1 MLIVATSMI
10 GVGGLARDAGF
21 SLAAATASTVLLW
34 AGPGQVLLFGAV
46 AAKTAWPAI
55 AVSISVSSI
64 RFLPMCVSL
73 LPLVRRPRTRLPT
86 LIAAAHCVAVT
97 VWAESLRRLP
107 SVPPDERLPFFFGL
121 SFTCIAGSTA
131 ATALGYL
138 ALGQLP
144 GPFAAGLLFLSP
156 VYFTA
161 TIVRGSRKPGD
172 WLALVFGL
180 ALSPLISAVAPAGS
194 DFLILG
200 LVAGTA
206 AYLVQRGLDARAG
219 A

>member
-1 MLIVATSMI
+1 MLIVAASMI

-34 AGPGQVLLFGAV
+34 AGPGQALLFGAV
-46 AAKTAWPAI
+46 IAKTAWPAI

-73 LPLVRRPRTRLPT
+73 LPLVRRPRTRLLT
-86 LIAAAHCVAVT
+86 LIVAAHCVAVT
-97 VWAESLRRLP
+97 VWAECLRR
-107 SVPPDERLPFFFGL
+107 VPGVPENERLPFFFGF
-121 SFTCIAGSTA
+121 SFTCVAGSTA
-131 ATALGYL
+131 ATALGFV
-138 ALGQLP
+138 ALGQAP
-144 GPFAAGLLFLSP
+144 APFAAGLLFLSP
-156 VYFTA
+156 IYFTA
-161 TIVRGSRKPGD
+161 TIVRGSKQPAD

-180 ALSPLISAVAPAGS
+180 LLSPVMAAVAPAGF
-194 DFLILG
+194 DFLTLG

-219 A
+219 R